1 MKKKTEFLDLSK
13 KLKSKLI
20 LLSGQ
25 LPYPSFNPHHAPNY
39 QSTPINTPNTININN
54 LNANSQQDA
63 TSISSVPTDFN
74 VNVIPTASH
83 VPNYP
88 TGHNHGHGSDVLTNS
103 QSVYGGNQADIY
115 HGQTQP
121 LHPSIAGP
129 NAYPTNNHIN
139 NNNNA
144 YPSSTSQ
151 NNLNEFTSNGLT
163 TNSLNAQTTSLNA
176 QTTNLNAQTTT
187 LNGYSNNG
195 NI

>member
-1 MKKKTEFLDLSK
+1 MIF
-13 KLKSKLI
+13 
-20 LLSGQ
+20 LSGQ
-25 LPYPSFNPHHAPNY
+25 LPYPSFNPHHAPNH

-54 LNANSQQDA
+54 INANSQQDA
-63 TSISSVPTDFN
+63 TSISSVPIDFN
-74 VNVIPTASH
+74 

-88 TGHNHGHGSDVLTNS
+88 TGHNHAHNHKHGSDVLTNS

-121 LHPSIAGP
+121 LPSIAGP

-139 NNNNA
+139 NNHNNA

-163 TNSLNAQTTSLNA
+163 NSLSAHTTSLNA
-176 QTTNLNAQTTT
+176 HTTNLNAQTTT

-195 NI
+195 KLSFITNSRIE